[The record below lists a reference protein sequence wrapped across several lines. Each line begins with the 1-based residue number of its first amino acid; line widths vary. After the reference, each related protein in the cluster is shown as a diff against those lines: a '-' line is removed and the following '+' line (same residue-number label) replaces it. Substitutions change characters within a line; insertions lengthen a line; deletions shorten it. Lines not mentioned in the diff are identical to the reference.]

1 MQAPVQITLIREKI
15 AAEDNFGEKHHTGK
29 LILSL

>member
-15 AAEDNFGEKHHTGK
+15 AAEDNFREKQLTK
-29 LILSL
+29 WLILSL